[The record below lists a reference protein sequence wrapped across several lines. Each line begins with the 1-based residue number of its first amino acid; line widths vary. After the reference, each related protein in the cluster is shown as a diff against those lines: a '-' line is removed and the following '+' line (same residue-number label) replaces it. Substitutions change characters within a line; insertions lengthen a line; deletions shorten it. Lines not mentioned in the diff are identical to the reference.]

1 MTTTVAASRA
11 QERWFLDRGLPS
23 VLTQRARL
31 QAIWPRSAPYLA
43 FNATLSAFSA
53 ATYEL
58 TGRHEYYIG
67 APIAVQRIALAVA
80 LFALPAAAG
89 IGWFVARMLTDHS
102 QAIAATVS
110 AVIGVAGTTVKG
122 LTFEHHMVRLIAG
135 VAGIVL
141 VLALTASGLG
151 SVIGWAVRLA
161 LTQVVAAWG
170 LLIRALPVV
179 LLSVLVFF
187 NTAVWAM
194 AASLSTARFGL
205 ALVIFVVIAAAF
217 VVQET
222 MEHAKPTLMAA
233 NASSRHAERLADT
246 PFEHMPDPAEVRPLT
261 RGERVNVVFV
271 LAATQL
277 ARIFTVASVAWAS
290 FFIMGLV
297 LVTPELMRT
306 WTQRTPTYGVL
317 LGHPI
322 PVPQALIQMSLFL
335 GALTFMYVSARAVG
349 DGEYRYQF
357 LDPLIDDLKLTLL
370 ARNRYLACLDT
381 ELICEQR
388 RDAQV
393 IAGGESHR
401 PRRSSLLRGNRL
413 RPSKSATCSS
423 DVTDRAGGNVNQT
436 GGS

>member
-1 MTTTVAASRA
+1 MTTTVAARRA

-31 QAIWPRSAPYLA
+31 RAIWPRSAPFL
-43 FNATLSAFSA
+43 AFSA
-53 ATYEL
+53 TLDVCSTATYQL
-58 TGRHEYYIG
+58 TGRHEYYMG
-67 APIAVQRIALAVA
+67 APIAVQRIGLVVA
-80 LFALPAAAG
+80 LLALPAAAG

-102 QAIAATVS
+102 QAIISTVS
-110 AVIGVAGTTVKG
+110 AVIGIASGTVKG
-122 LTFEHHMVRLIAG
+122 ITFEHHLARLIAG
-135 VAGIVL
+135 VVAVVL
-141 VLALTASGLG
+141 VLVLTASGLG

-161 LTQVVAAWG
+161 LTQIVAAWG

-205 ALVIFVVIAAAF
+205 ALAIFVVVAAAF
-217 VVQET
+217 VVQGT

-233 NASSRHAERLADT
+233 TASSRHAERLADT
-246 PFEHMPDPAEVRPLT
+246 PFEHLPDPAELRPLT
-261 RGERVNVVFV
+261 RGERFNVVFV

-277 ARIFTVASVAWAS
+277 ARIFTVAFVAWAL
-290 FFIMGLV
+290 FFIMSLV

-306 WTQRTPTYGVL
+306 WTQHTPTYGIL
-317 LGHPI
+317 LGYPI
-322 PVPQALIQMSLFL
+322 PVSHALIQMTLFL

-370 ARNRYLACLDT
+370 GRNRYLTCLDT
-381 ELICEQR
+381 
-388 RDAQV
+388 D
-393 IAGGESHR
+393 
-401 PRRSSLLRGNRL
+401 
-413 RPSKSATCSS
+413 
-423 DVTDRAGGNVNQT
+423 
-436 GGS
+436 